1 MVCGETNLELLDA
14 VDVGTEGS
22 RGVALLH
29 RFIAEILGFRQ
40 IQKEGKENTVNT
52 ENTETKGE

>member
-29 RFIAEILGFRQ
+29 RFITEILGFRH
-40 IQKEGKENTVNT
+40 IQKEGKENT
-52 ENTETKGE
+52 ENTEKHRD